1 LPVPAAPHDS
11 IRPEDTAAFNTAFAG
26 ICARVYAASI
36 PARADD
42 LTYSTLYEKMRKAG
56 LFSTAVP
63 APGLLALVQAGEEA
77 A

>member
-1 LPVPAAPHDS
+1 MQKLPVPVTPHDS

-26 ICARVYAASI
+26 ISARVYSI

-42 LTYSTLYEKMRKAG
+42 LTLYEKMCKAG

-63 APGLLALVQAGEEA
+63 APGLPALVQAGEEA